1 MAASGGLTKM
11 VPGRNSETVTP
22 SDSVN
27 LTQPSRAIYVGVGGD
42 ISVEMLDGG
51 TQVFVGVV
59 TGSLLPLQVTR
70 VNSTDTTATDMV
82 SVF

>member
-11 VPGRNSETVTP
+11 VPGRNAVVITESDTV
-22 SDSVN
+22 D
-27 LTQPSRAIYVGVGGD
+27 LAQPSRAIWVGGSGN
-42 ISVEMLDGG
+42 IAVEMLDGG
-51 TQVFVGVV
+51 TVVFVGVV
-59 TGSLLPLQVTR
+59 AGSLLPLQVTR